1 MEFKDIDGITF
12 DLFNT
17 LIGSNGIRRD
27 YKEISEYF
35 ISNNL
40 EIYPQ
45 ELEAARQYVFFHD
58 LMVYG
63 INSWDKWARQILFR
77 LDIEY
82 DDSILPGFIEKL
94 GANSNKLFLFD
105 DVKEIIDKLSEKY
118 ILSIVTTIPEF
129 QFDDIIRPIA
139 DKFKIIVTGRNAK
152 CAKGNKKM
160 YLYDLD
166 KKGVEASKNLF
177 IGDDPLYDIHY
188 PKRLGMKTIE
198 IARNGKFQSEE
209 ADRQIRTLLELNELL
224 L

>member
-1 MEFKDIDGITF
+1 MDLHNIEGITF

-17 LIGSNGIRRD
+17 LMGSKGIRRD
-27 YKEISEYF
+27 YKEISDYF
-35 ISNNL
+35 LSNNL

-63 INSWDKWARQILFR
+63 LNSWEEWARQILFR

-82 DDSILPGFIEKL
+82 EDTILPSFIERL
-94 GANSNKLFLFD
+94 GANSNMLYLFD
-105 DVKEIIDKLSEKY
+105 DVKEVIKKLSEKY

-129 QFDDIIRPIA
+129 QFKEVINPIEG
-139 DKFKIIVTGRNAK
+139 KFKIIVTGRNAK

-160 YLYDLD
+160 YLFDLNN
-166 KKGVEASKNLF
+166 KGVEASNNLF
-177 IGDDPLYDIHY
+177 VGDDPLYDIHY
-188 PKRLGMKTIE
+188 PKQLGMKTIE
-198 IARNGKFQSEE
+198 IARNGKFQSQE
-209 ADRQIRTLLELNELL
+209 ADKQIQSLLELDELL